1 MFREA
6 FRSERFDSFEW
17 VLRIVGAAVVN
28 IVIFQ
33 FLAELTAQNTVNSA
47 TNSTTIT
54 GTSTQHFISVSSNY
68 LFLYPPL
75 AYVFYP
81 VTIILY
87 LWPLIGSLIFTKKN
101 TDLESRFIVPPF
113 YIAIISIAYFIVFI
127 LGFPNLRPTTPIES
141 AVEPLNYLYSM
152 MILMLLGVIAFEE
165 DRIAVKILGYNADR
179 NRIFFEKLSVN
190 GILEEVKGKL
200 LIPEIRSNLGV
211 SQRIVEEDDSHFVL
225 QGSTARR
232 YDVDVVT
239 KIGGYK
245 DDENKHRT
253 ILKVAYYL
261 RNRYSLGFTNY
272 FAERTKKQSVYLHDV
287 LNTTEPKMP
296 SIDSVSLIKNGNDL
310 FVEEVIGD
318 LRGLYVRTQ
327 SASLSTVYLVASVLV
342 LSILTAFLVITGQP
356 TFASIASLTID
367 LVILVVAVID
377 YSRKRS

>member
-1 MFREA
+1 M
-6 FRSERFDSFEW
+6 
-17 VLRIVGAAVVN
+17 GAAVVN